1 MAEIVVGIGT
11 SHSPILA
18 IDKADWGRRGEA
30 EKNFPAFHLTDGRV
44 LNYEQLLAERGPIH
58 ADKCTDENFSRQSD
72 LAQAAL
78 DRLAEALREAKP
90 DVLVIIGDDQSE
102 LFSHANMPA
111 VSIFY
116 GQNVVMHKLELPPSA
131 EWARDLAKGYG
142 MTGETVYRG
151 HPEFARELIER
162 LIDEDID
169 IGAAGEQPE
178 GSPAGFG
185 HAYGFVMER
194 IAPSLDIPI
203 VPVLLNTYYPPNT
216 PRPSRC
222 YDIGKALGRAIK
234 ASKHD
239 LRVAVIGSGGL
250 SHFICE
256 EELDHKVMK
265 ALVEGD
271 REALTQLPVQ
281 ALMAGSSEIRNWIT
295 AVGALDGMTLV
306 EQTYIPVYRTPAG
319 TGIGLAFASWVKP

>member
-18 IDKADWGRRGEA
+18 IDKAEWAARGEA
-30 EKNFPAFHLTDGRV
+30 EKNFPGFHLTDGRV

-58 ADKCTDENFSRQSD
+58 ADKCTPEHLAEQADQS
-72 LAQAAL
+72 QSAL
-78 DRLAEALREAKP
+78 DRLADALRAARP
-90 DVLVIIGDDQSE
+90 DVLLIIGDDQSE

-111 VSIFY
+111 ISIFY
-116 GQNVVMHKLELPPSA
+116 GQNVVMHTLKLPPSA
-131 EWARDLAKGYG
+131 EWARDLPKGYG
-142 MTGETVYRG
+142 MAGGTVYRG

-169 IGAAGEQPE
+169 IGAAGEQPD

-194 IAPSLDIPI
+194 IAPDLDIPI
-203 VPVLLNTYYPPNT
+203 IPVLLNTYYPPNT

-222 YDIGKALGRAIK
+222 YEIGQALGRAIR
-234 ASKHD
+234 ASKRD

-271 REALTQLPVQ
+271 RETLSALPVA
-281 ALMAGSSEIRNWIT
+281 ALMSGSSEIRNWIA
-295 AVGALDGMTLV
+295 AVGMLEGLTPA

-319 TGIGLAFASWVKP
+319 TGIGLGFASWVQA